1 MKVYGDFTQA
11 ELDEAL
17 NARGT
22 APDFDEVLRRY
33 DEDSARVR
41 ARFKGT
47 LGIAFGPSAD
57 ETLDIFPAERAG
69 APIQL
74 FIHGGYWRIL
84 TRTENSFAAEAL
96 VPAGATVVVINYALA
111 PHVSLDEIVRQCRA
125 AIAWTWKNARSFGAD
140 PDRLFISGHSAGGHL
155 VGMMLATDWER
166 DFGAPADV
174 VKGATAVSGLYDLT
188 PGQQE
193 LRQRVAD
200 ARRGGGDPQ
209 QPPPQHSQARLP
221 AHRLLW
227 RARHRRVPPP
237 VRHLSR
243 RLARQGTSGRL
254 CRHARLPPFRRHE
267 RDRQSGERARARGVR
282 PDGPKARLGERD
294 CAAPRCRPAWRSSRP

>member
-41 ARFKGT
+41 ARFKGR
-47 LGIAFGPSAD
+47 LGVAFGPSAE

-174 VKGATAVSGLYDLT
+174 VKGAAAVSGLYDLR
-188 PGQQE
+188 PVSKSFVNE
-193 LRQRVAD
+193 WLNLDEAAALRNS
-200 ARRGGGDPQ
+200 PLLN
-209 QPPPQHSQARLP
+209 LP
-221 AHRLLW
+221 
-227 RARHRRVPPP
+227 RHGCPLIV
-237 VRHLSR
+237 SY
-243 RLARQGTSGRL
+243 
-254 CRHARLPPFRRHE
+254 
-267 RDRQSGERARARGVR
+267 
-282 PDGPKARLGERD
+282 GERD
-294 CAAPRCRPAWRSSRP
+294 TAEFRRQSDAYLAAWRAKGHPGVYVDMPGFHHFDVMNEIANPASALARAVFAQMDLKHG

>member
-11 ELDEAL
+11 ALDEAL

-41 ARFKGT
+41 ARFGGK
-47 LGIAFGPSAD
+47 LGVAYGPSED
-57 ETLDIFPAERAG
+57 ETLDIFPAAKPG

-74 FIHGGYWRIL
+74 FIHGGYWRLL

-96 VPAGATVVVINYALA
+96 VPAGAAVVVINYALA
-111 PHVSLDEIVRQCRA
+111 PRVTLDEIVRQCRA

-166 DFGAPADV
+166 EFGAPADV
-174 VKGATAVSGLYDLT
+174 VKGATAVSGLYDLR
-188 PGQQE
+188 PIAKSFVNE
-193 LRQRVAD
+193 WLKLDEAAAVRNS
-200 ARRGGGDPQ
+200 P
-209 QPPPQHSQARLP
+209 
-221 AHRLLW
+221 LLN
-227 RARHRRVPPP
+227 
-237 VRHLSR
+237 LSR
-243 RLARQGTSGRL
+243 HGCPLIVSY
-254 CRHARLPPFRRHE
+254 
-267 RDRQSGERARARGVR
+267 
-282 PDGPKARLGERD
+282 GERD
-294 CAAPRCRPAWRSSRP
+294 TAEFRRQSDEYLAAWRAKGHPGSYVDMRGFHHFDVMNEIANPKSPLAKAVFAQMGL